1 MTTLSNE
8 ETSQSL
14 IKSRK
19 QSIDR
24 SVRSLLSGMEQENTI
39 GAETPVTRFQKVLK
53 IYRGIKPVLT
63 VLAALPLIP
72 ATWRAAL
79 VMFDQALEALSGVSG
94 EITASFKAGKDL

>member
-53 IYRGIKPVLT
+53 I
-63 VLAALPLIP
+63 
-72 ATWRAAL
+72 
-79 VMFDQALEALSGVSG
+79 
-94 EITASFKAGKDL
+94 